1 MQMETGLSKKINEKI
16 KVKYIGTDDPLSLR
30 SGKVYHARVLKR
42 GWFGIVDET
51 GEEYAYAPEQ
61 FQIVED

>member
-1 MQMETGLSKKINEKI
+1 MGTGLSKKVNEKI
-16 KVKYIGTDDPLSLR
+16 NVKYIGADDPLSLR
-30 SGKVYHARVLKR
+30 NGKVYKARVLKK

>member
-1 MQMETGLSKKINEKI
+1 MQMETGLSKKVNEKI
-16 KVKYIGTDDPLSLR
+16 NVKYIGADDPLSLR
-30 SGKVYHARVLKR
+30 NGKVYKARVLKK

>member
-1 MQMETGLSKKINEKI
+1 MQMETGLSKKINGKVM
-16 KVKYIGTDDPLSLR
+16 VKYLGADDPLSLR
-30 SGKVYHARVLKR
+30 NGKIYEARVLRK

-61 FQIVED
+61 FQIVEE

>member
-1 MQMETGLSKKINEKI
+1 MQMETGLSKKVNKKIN
-16 KVKYIGTDDPLSLR
+16 VKYIGADDPLSLR
-30 SGKVYHARVLKR
+30 NGKVYKARVLKK